1 MKTRRY
7 LASALSI
14 AAFAATLSAG
24 QLPHTGPGG
33 RKTPP
38 APCSFTS
45 RCAPTP
51 CNFNPRQIGC
61 RGGQLPPSHRGK

>member
-1 MKTRRY
+1 MTKRST
-7 LASALSI
+7 LLTGLGILVAT
-14 AAFAATLSAG
+14 ATLSAG